1 MTNFKDSI
9 SQIKQRISCVD
20 YARRA
25 GLQVGR
31 SGDRCASPIRQGA
44 KNKTSF
50 WVFDDH
56 WYDWGSGVGGDVID
70 LAAAINFNGDKGK
83 AIRELAEITGVSTSN
98 YNSTEWINYTQNL
111 NNEIQHYHEK
121 LTAGDRD
128 YLHKR
133 RISDETIDRLK
144 IGRTDDNRL
153 CFPYWKNGYICY
165 YATRHLDY
173 DPNSAFPNSKYKKMQ
188 ITDESMNEHTV
199 WGLQSI
205 ERNTD
210 RELLV
215 IAEGAFDAMSF
226 EQEGYSVISAITGF
240 FSRDQLPTALSIAKM
255 YKKVFL
261 VYDNDI
267 RTKAGEKFTIK
278 MTKILT
284 ENRIPCVVG
293 TVPELYKDISEYYT
307 DGGNLANIISTAK
320 NGTEF
325 LASKITDRDEFEAFA
340 RKVCRYMTKP
350 SVDLFFHNASPE
362 FPADWLKTLCKDC
375 KSSPNDDAIAK
386 EIIGKYKLLYNPKV
400 SFFEY
405 NGKYWESKTDHA
417 IEKYI
422 NSALGSYATGPK
434 LSSVLR
440 LIKART
446 ETTQLFNVAPVVNF
460 INGTLELDPEVKFR
474 EHRDTDYCTYC
485 LEYPYIPEAYSRE
498 WSKFLAT
505 VTNND
510 EKKMCL
516 LQELS
521 GYVLFPDNRLQKC
534 AVLIGSGAN
543 GKSVFLNVLTKIFG
557 SCNVSNV
564 EMSSLSQDFQAIQ
577 LMNAMLNISA
587 ETRTNVNGAE
597 SRFKQVVAGD
607 EISACYKGKDYIT
620 FRPRAKMFLACN
632 EYVKSTD
639 TTEGWTRRFCFV
651 DFPMKFV
658 EQPNPSHPNE
668 LPIDRDIESKLTEQ
682 AELSRIFNWVLD
694 GYIMLRDCG
703 YFSEPDDQRAITE
716 EFKELSNPLI
726 EFAKELHIEI
736 PTTNQQLYNIYKN
749 WCDDSGHNPLARNT
763 FVKRVAKAFT
773 EYREDL
779 EQYRTSKER
788 GYMPKK

>member
-1 MTNFKDSI
+1 
-9 SQIKQRISCVD
+9 
-20 YARRA
+20 
-25 GLQVGR
+25 
-31 SGDRCASPIRQGA
+31 
-44 KNKTSF
+44 
-50 WVFDDH
+50 
-56 WYDWGSGVGGDVID
+56 
-70 LAAAINFNGDKGK
+70 
-83 AIRELAEITGVSTSN
+83 
-98 YNSTEWINYTQNL
+98 
-111 NNEIQHYHEK
+111 
-121 LTAGDRD
+121 
-128 YLHKR
+128 
-133 RISDETIDRLK
+133 
-144 IGRTDDNRL
+144 
-153 CFPYWKNGYICY
+153 
-165 YATRHLDY
+165 
-173 DPNSAFPNSKYKKMQ
+173 
-188 ITDESMNEHTV
+188 
-199 WGLQSI
+199 
-205 ERNTD
+205 
-210 RELLV
+210 
-215 IAEGAFDAMSF
+215 
-226 EQEGYSVISAITGF
+226 
-240 FSRDQLPTALSIAKM
+240 
-255 YKKVFL
+255 
-261 VYDNDI
+261 
-267 RTKAGEKFTIK
+267 
-278 MTKILT
+278 
-284 ENRIPCVVG
+284 
-293 TVPELYKDISEYYT
+293 
-307 DGGNLANIISTAK
+307 
-320 NGTEF
+320 
-325 LASKITDRDEFEAFA
+325 
-340 RKVCRYMTKP
+340 MTKP
-350 SVDLFFHNASPE
+350 SVDLFFHNASPA
-362 FPADWLKTLCKDC
+362 FPPDWLKTLCKDC

-386 EIIGKYKLLYNPKV
+386 EVIASRRLLYNPKV

-405 NGKYWESKTDHA
+405 NGKFWESKTDHA

-422 NSALGSYATGPK
+422 KSALGSYATGPK

-440 LIKART
+440 LIKAQT

-460 INGTLELDPEVKFR
+460 INGTLELDPEIKFR
-474 EHRDTDYCTYC
+474 EHRETDYCTYS
-485 LEYPYIPEAYSRE
+485 LEYPYIPETYSKE

-658 EQPNPSHPNE
+658 EQPNPSRPNE
-668 LPIDRDIESKLTEQ
+668 LPIDRDIESRLTEQ

-694 GYIMLRDCG
+694 GYAMLRKCG

-726 EFAKELHIEI
+726 EFAKEVHISAQ
-736 PTTNQQLYNIYKN
+736 TTNQQLYTVYKN

-763 FVKRVAKAFT
+763 FLKRIAKAFA

-779 EQYRTSKER
+779 EPYRNTKER
-788 GYMPKK
+788 GYMPKI